1 MTLAKEHHR
10 QFSSIFV
17 QKHARKHRKRRTV
30 TRNIPDRGK
39 VQVVEGVHRKQKHEK
54 RTNMEEIFVSPDC
67 FDFLDDFLLFS
78 IFRHTTVLREKG
90 YGYGKAEH
98 VKVIVMSTL
107 LSREPFRLECDE
119 SEHVLETKLQNSVFV
134 GQVLE
139 APEASSLKKGM
150 LVTSLRTCP
159 IHTQFL
165 NLPVDALIP
174 IPDRID
180 TGEAAT
186 VVSTF
191 TPAMGM
197 LFHGRDD
204 RSNRFSDSSLKGLD
218 ILVTGGGSDET
229 DALVHL
235 ALLGGA
241 NRVFVLQ
248 SKLSLATTH
257 AHSVRVELV
266 SDDPEEWRP
275 FIDRFMDLIIDSEY
289 PKNFEALYGI
299 LKSTGRLVCRK
310 PPASGFLAPLRA
322 WWNELCLLRYPNAC
336 IYDIDDQI
344 ENEHAEM
351 VRDVRYLFGLLE
363 RRKIRP
369 LIEKSIRVLDI
380 DSIRED
386 MRSTPGTGAVVCEPW
401 R

>member
-1 MTLAKEHHR
+1 MRALKEQHR
-10 QFSSIFV
+10 KVTSVSV
-17 QKHARKHRKRRTV
+17 QKHCRKHLKRRPG
-30 TRNIPDRGK
+30 TRNTSDSRKVLDRTD
-39 VQVVEGVHRKQKHEK
+39 RKQHELN
-54 RTNMEEIFVSPDC
+54 TNMEEIFVSPDC
-67 FDFLDDFLLFS
+67 FDFLDDLLLFC
-78 IFRHTTVLREKG
+78 IFRRTTVLRERG
-90 YGYGKAEH
+90 YGYGRAEH

-107 LSREPFRLECDE
+107 LSREPFRLPCDE
-119 SEHVLETKLQNSVFV
+119 TDHVLVAKLQNSVFV
-134 GQVLE
+134 GQVQQSPLG
-139 APEASSLKKGM
+139 SSLRKGT

-159 IHTQFL
+159 IHTQVL
-165 NLPVDALIP
+165 NLPVDAVIP

-204 RSNRFSDSSLKGLD
+204 RSTRFSDSSLKGLD
-218 ILVTGGGSDET
+218 ILVTGGGSDEA

-248 SKLSLATTH
+248 SKLSLAPSH

-266 SDDPEEWRP
+266 SDNPDEWRP
-275 FIDRFMDLIIDSEY
+275 FIDRFMDLIIDFEY

-299 LKSTGRLVCRK
+299 LKNTGRLVCRK
-310 PPASGFLAPLRA
+310 PLANGFLAPCKA
-322 WWNELCLLRYPNAC
+322 WWDELCLLKYPNAC
-336 IYDIDDQI
+336 IYDIEDQI

-351 VRDVRYLFGLLE
+351 VRDIRYLFGLLE

-369 LIEKSIRVLDI
+369 VIDKSIRVLDI
-380 DSIRED
+380 DSIREH
-386 MRSTPGTGAVVCEPW
+386 MRYNPGTGAVVCEPW